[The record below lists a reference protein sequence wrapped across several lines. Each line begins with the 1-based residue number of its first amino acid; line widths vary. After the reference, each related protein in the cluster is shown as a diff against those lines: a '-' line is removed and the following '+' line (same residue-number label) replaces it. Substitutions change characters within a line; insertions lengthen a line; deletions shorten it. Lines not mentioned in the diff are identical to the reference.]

1 MTPPGARDSDLA
13 LFVKF
18 PPKWAHIEPLRQY
31 IDLAARGRGYN
42 GTADKLNIVAQELL
56 ENAVKY
62 GDPGSEVEL
71 ELRIDA
77 AKGIEIRVTN
87 KAHRSRVALL
97 EKEFQR
103 IQAEPAREAFTKA
116 LQRLQRLP
124 DGATMLGLARI
135 AMEASVNLRVSGDQ
149 VIITAQM
156 AR

>member
-1 MTPPGARDSDLA
+1 MTSLVPRDSDVA
-13 LFVKF
+13 LFVRF

-62 GDPGSEVEL
+62 GDPGSDVEL
-71 ELRIDA
+71 ELRIDPG
-77 AKGIEIRVTN
+77 KGVEIRVSN
-87 KAHRSRVALL
+87 KAHRSRVVLL
-97 EKEFQR
+97 QKEFQR
-103 IQAEPAREAFTKA
+103 VQSESAKEAFTKA

-124 DGATMLGLARI
+124 DGATMLGLARM
-135 AMEASVNLRVSGDQ
+135 AMEANVNLEVSGDI
-149 VIITAQM
+149 VIVTARV